1 MDCAH
6 GSIAAGAALVEL
18 IVKEADNNVKLI
30 VLDRFD
36 TLREKHPHVLDNL
49 TMDILK
55 VLSRCVRRVLAGMSA
70 DPLQPRHGGQA

>member
-1 MDCAH
+1 VTCLPW
-6 GSIAAGAALVEL
+6 SISLADNLVLEAAGAALCDL

-36 TLREKHPHVLDNL
+36 SLREKHPHVLDNL

-55 VLSRCVRRVLAGMSA
+55 VLSRYVQLIA
-70 DPLQPRHGGQA
+70 DDVHMLT

>member
-1 MDCAH
+1 MDLPN
-6 GSIAAGAALVEL
+6 SAAGAALCDL

-30 VLDRFD
+30 VLDRFN

-55 VLSRCVRRVLAGMSA
+55 VLSR
-70 DPLQPRHGGQA
+70 